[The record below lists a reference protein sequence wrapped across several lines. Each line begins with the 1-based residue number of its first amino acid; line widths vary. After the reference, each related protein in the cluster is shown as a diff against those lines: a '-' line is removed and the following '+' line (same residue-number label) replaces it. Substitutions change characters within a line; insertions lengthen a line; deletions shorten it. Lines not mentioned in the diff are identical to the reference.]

1 MPRPE
6 KRTSLTTAPRK
17 GRSKAAPEAPAS
29 DAAAPEPA
37 AAEPAAPEVI
47 VEDDGDLPDDELGAL
62 PPPEDDDEGDVV
74 DVAGTGL
81 VKRSAIALPEGEW
94 VRDEGPAVVD
104 DGDEVPATRGDDL
117 YNRFVRQATK

>member
-17 GRSKAAPEAPAS
+17 GRGKAAPEAAS
-29 DAAAPEPA
+29 DAAGPRPAPPEPA

-74 DVAGTGL
+74 EGAGTGL

-117 YNRFVRQATK
+117 YNRF